1 MSPYH
6 AADTVSLLSL
16 YIYFSLGS
24 INFLITERGKKKK
37 RTEKK
42 IIDWAKLG
50 PAHTE
55 HPSNH
60 RGRAGHQP
68 RAMGKLGDEKP
79 LLESQGRRSLVGC
92 CLRGRTESDT
102 TDAT

>member
-16 YIYFSLGS
+16 SVFLLR
-24 INFLITERGKKKK
+24 INKLLNYRKGKKKK

-42 IIDWAKLG
+42 IIDWSKLG
-50 PAHTE
+50 PAHIE